1 MSIAGETTMKI
12 ITIVTAL
19 LLTMT
24 CPGFAG
30 AKNDNKASA
39 SYKQGICDEISKYV
53 DALVYGNTNWHGS
66 TMSCSFTDKRLVIK
80 SKIALPREQMK
91 HFVLFAFTA
100 VGAVNNNDFMLPD
113 KIYVGYGEDCQVL
126 TTEDASRLQD
136 MASFGVRSGLSN
148 AMTLAANAPKVPCPE

>member
-1 MSIAGETTMKI
+1 MKI
-12 ITIVTAL
+12 ITIVTVM

-39 SYKQGICDEISKYV
+39 SNKQGICNEISNYV
-53 DALVYGNTNWHGS
+53 DALLYGKTHGHGS
-66 TMSCSFTDKRLVIK
+66 ITSCSYTDERLLIK
-80 SKIALPREQMK
+80 SNSALTQEQMK

-100 VGAVNNNDFMLPD
+100 VGALNNNDFILPD
-113 KIYVGYGEDCQVL
+113 KIYVGYGNECQVL
-126 TTEDASRLQD
+126 TTEDASKLQD

-148 AMTLAANAPKVPCPE
+148 AMIQASNAPKVPCPK